1 MNNTMHTY
9 RIDFETEDSKQG
21 IIFET
26 DLNEFGAAIYISEMY
41 IIIGYI
47 SIKKIA

>member
-9 RIDFETEDSKQG
+9 RIDFETEDAKQG
-21 IIFET
+21 IVLET
-26 DLNEFGAAIYISEMY
+26 VLNEFSLAMFISDNYIV
-41 IIIGYI
+41 IGYI